1 MSKIFVPNVI
11 ISTKY
16 DHFLPFVSNEKSK
29 SFSFENIVEDE
40 NTLVISPANNRYL
53 TSFEYGIGMPDQ
65 KTAKLVIKL
74 TDTDN
79 YVQGRFLSNS
89 VIKDMLSHSL
99 EESIRKNE
107 YFGNNPDFYN
117 DKINT
122 DLKIYFAFGV
132 GNDLNNWAGPYIATL
147 FNATLDI
154 SKGVREVTL
163 EFFPTTSYL
172 FRKRLDGDKN
182 DPQQFEQFNVGGANL
197 KTIGIYH
204 FDVGKV
210 KNGEDITNIAS
221 DIIKNVYSNYLKQI
235 CKTENI
241 ICLFPSLESSQGGSL
256 SDYFHQKNKLWK
268 DSHPFKNAFRWAS
281 TLRFDTFAKVMRE
294 LGIKIREDTS
304 EEDKATREYICET
317 LKNPKIAFTDIKNEQ
332 LQSEQTKDKGGV
344 AIVDCQSSDE
354 GNNPNAANKD
364 DTNIPNWW
372 RPLQTFEEGL
382 QKAIPGLAGSIT
394 VFQENDLQWISLW
407 QKNGLIKNANEPC
420 TIIGVDQMIYDYLY
434 QNQGGQ
440 TIETKDKYKSKYKF
454 NQTDKSIENIL
465 NSDSYKQAAIK
476 LNYKNK
482 NNSSFNEKLYTDE
495 LSFKEQKNE
504 YDIMSNAIELS
515 KKTDIPVFTYNLFNS
530 NVLDVNVE
538 INQNYFNAMNF
549 AVREDRHKK
558 FGHIIL
564 EKNQQIK
571 DIIDPTNEVSLALQA
586 VDKKTAGPGGNE
598 KLDTREIELIK
609 DDKLPD
615 PQLIK
620 LKPYLTKLNE
630 QGITYRQLAYLN
642 VLIDLKNNGK
652 LSNISPD
659 ALVSVAQFLERRNE
673 ALTLNSGNIAIP
685 KDRGASKSTVMGEIF
700 DYMFKSFLTMQLRT
714 LPFFHLSGW
723 NLLQRPAIVLGKRVN
738 IIDPLNSNW
747 SRDNLF
753 EFYNGIYTIVGFR
766 HVINTKEAY
775 SEFKLI
781 KSQLSLDDSTTLNN
795 KSYNLNDQQIKDF
808 EEGGNT
814 RKVISDRLK
823 NKLGITSPDE
833 LTYQNKEKKSE
844 NTQKASRSL
853 DGKPNGYNGLSDY
866 YKKIWDSMSK
876 EDQKELLENNVNFVT
891 NEEVSLYAPSVVK
904 QSSDSKIQSKPARIS
919 RPLGYDKLTE
929 KNKIG
934 WDNLPPEDKERIIS
948 NKTTNWV
955 TRLSGEKIENG
966 VYSNYDFYY
975 DTNTKTLYNYRGDIP
990 KPPPPPPN
998 PALGVGQAPRPGGG
1012 L

>member
-16 DHFLPFVSNEKSK
+16 DHFLPFISSEKSK
-29 SFSFENIVEDE
+29 SFSFENIKEDE

-53 TSFEYGIGMPDQ
+53 NSFEYGIGMPEQ
-65 KTAKLVIKL
+65 KTAKLVLKL
-74 TDTDN
+74 IDTDN
-79 YVQGRFLSNS
+79 YIQSKFLSNS
-89 VIKDMLSHSL
+89 VITDMLAHQL
-99 EESIRKNE
+99 EESIRKKE
-107 YFGNNPDFYN
+107 YFGNDPDYYN
-117 DKINT
+117 DRINT
-122 DLKIYFAFGV
+122 DLKIYFAFGI

-147 FNATLDI
+147 FNSTLDI

-172 FRKRLDGDKN
+172 FRKRLDGDKH
-182 DPQQFEQFNVGGANL
+182 DPQPYEQFNAGGANI

-210 KNGEDITNIAS
+210 KNGEEITSIAS

-235 CKTENI
+235 CKTNNI
-241 ICLFPSLESSQGGSL
+241 IFLFPSLESTEGGNI
-256 SDYFHQKNKLWK
+256 SDYFHLKAKQWK
-268 DSHPFKNAFRWAS
+268 DSHPFKNTFRWAS
-281 TLRFDTFAKVMRE
+281 TLRFDMFAKVMRE
-294 LGIKIREDTS
+294 LGIKIKEDNS
-304 EEDKATREYICET
+304 EENKATREYVVET
-317 LKNPKIAFTDIKNEQ
+317 LKNPKIGFTDIKNEQ
-332 LQSEQTKDKGGV
+332 LQSEQTKDGNGV

-354 GNNPNAANKD
+354 GNNANAANKD

-382 QKAIPGLAGSIT
+382 QKIIPGLAGSIT
-394 VFQENDLQWISLW
+394 CFQENDLQWISLW
-407 QKNGLIKNANEPC
+407 NKQGLIPNANEPC
-420 TIIGVDQMIYDYLY
+420 TIIGVDQMIYDHLY

-440 TIETKDKYKSKYKF
+440 TVETKDKYKSKYKF
-454 NQTDKSIENIL
+454 NSTDKKIEQVL
-465 NSDSYKQAAIK
+465 TSDAYKQAAIK

-482 NNSSFNEKLYTDE
+482 NNSSFNEKLITDE
-495 LSFKEQKNE
+495 LSFSEQSNE
-504 YDIMSNAIELS
+504 YNIMANAIELT
-515 KKTDIPVFTYNLFNS
+515 KKTDIPLFTYNLFNS

-564 EKNQQIK
+564 EKNNQIK
-571 DIIDPTNEVSLALQA
+571 DIIDPDGQVSLALQE
-586 VDKKTAGPGGNE
+586 VDKRMGPGSKE

-630 QGITYRQLAYLN
+630 QGITYRQIAYLN

-652 LSNISPD
+652 LSKVNPD

-673 ALTLNSGNIAIP
+673 ALTLNSGNFAIP
-685 KDRGASKSTVMGEIF
+685 KDRGASKDTVMGEIF
-700 DYMFKSFLTMQLRT
+700 DYMYKSFLSIQLRT

-723 NLLQRPAIVLGKRVN
+723 NLLQRPAIILAKRVN
-738 IIDPLNSNW
+738 IINPLNSNW

-753 EFYNGIYTIVGFR
+753 EFYNGIYTITGFK

-781 KSQLSLDDSTTLNN
+781 KNQISLDDSTTLNN
-795 KSYNLNDQQIKDF
+795 KSYNLNEQQIKDF
-808 EEGGNT
+808 EENGNT

-823 NKLGITSPDE
+823 GKLGIKSPDE
-833 LTYQNKEKKSE
+833 LALENEQKKKTSDRPKSKSSKTPTFGKPSGYDRLSEGDKKLWDSLSAEEQDEIISQTPYLTYDSFYAYRNAKIKKSNE
-844 NTQKASRSL
+844 DN
-853 DGKPNGYNGLSDY
+853 D
-866 YKKIWDSMSK
+866 KIEK
-876 EDQKELLENNVNFVT
+876 N
-891 NEEVSLYAPSVVK
+891 
-904 QSSDSKIQSKPARIS
+904 PARID

-929 KNKIG
+929 INKQG
-934 WDNLPPEDKERIIS
+934 WDFINPDHKQRILSEKHRSTFDGNI
-948 NKTTNWV
+948 NGNYFRFIYDGKTK
-955 TRLSGEKIENG
+955 S
-966 VYSNYDFYY
+966 
-975 DTNTKTLYNYRGDIP
+975 LYNSEVDIP
-990 KPPPPPPN
+990 QPPPPSPPPPN
-998 PALGVGQAPRPGGG
+998 PAMGTGSSSRATP
-1012 L
+1012 